1 MSSIGDLR
9 ILLAGA
15 SGLTGQA
22 VLRLL
27 LDDDRVK
34 EVHTPLRGPL
44 KIQHPKL
51 HPHPWQS
58 QTPRFQH
65 LPSIPFDA
73 VLCCLGTT
81 IKKAGTREA
90 FRDIDRDAVQDLGQW
105 TKNREINR
113 LIVVSSA
120 GAHPRSLSFY
130 LRTKGE
136 MEEGLQRLGI
146 PATTLLRPGLLLGD
160 REELRP
166 AERLAQG
173 LLPILGYRGTPVEAL
188 AGCMVSKIF
197 DAPAGFQVIEN
208 REILNHRLTR
218 N

>member
-1 MSSIGDLR
+1 MSSISDFR

-27 LDDDRVK
+27 LTDERVK
-34 EVHTPLRGPL
+34 EVHTPLRGPPRIL
-44 KIQHPKL
+44 HPKL

-58 QTPRFQH
+58 QAPRFQH

-105 TKNREINR
+105 TKDRGISR
-113 LIVVSSA
+113 FIVVSSA
-120 GAHPRSLSFY
+120 GADSRSLSFY

-136 MEEGLQRLGI
+136 MEEGLQKLGI
-146 PATTLLRPGLLLGD
+146 AATSILRPGLLLGE

-166 AERLAQG
+166 AERLSQW
-173 LLPILGYRGTPVEAL
+173 LLPILGYRGMPVDTL
-188 AGCMVSKIF
+188 ARFMISKIF
-197 DAPAGFQVIEN
+197 DSQTGFQIVEN
-208 REILNHRLTR
+208 REILNQDLKRS
-218 N
+218 